1 MPHDINMNY
10 RTRLHNSKTNEEK
23 FSLPPG
29 FEPWSHGSIARV
41 LSMSYGDPHEQ
52 QTLEDWKFFK
62 VYFNQFL
69 ISIKI
74 FTLNCI
80 LIQSIISLW
89 PLIAEDEPRW
99 YEPILWLEVLAIT
112 LIFKPL
118 LFHAIKDYFILLRV
132 LFHVPLMSKL
142 RAHHFRKRSV
152 IEGKLWC

>member
-1 MPHDINMNY
+1 MPHDINTNY

-74 FTLNCI
+74 FKLNCI

-99 YEPILWLEVLAIT
+99 YEPILWIGSPCNNFDFQASIVSRN
-112 LIFKPL
+112 KR
-118 LFHAIKDYFILLRV
+118 LFYFVKSIISCSFNVKVESTSL
-132 LFHVPLMSKL
+132 
-142 RAHHFRKRSV
+142 
-152 IEGKLWC
+152 